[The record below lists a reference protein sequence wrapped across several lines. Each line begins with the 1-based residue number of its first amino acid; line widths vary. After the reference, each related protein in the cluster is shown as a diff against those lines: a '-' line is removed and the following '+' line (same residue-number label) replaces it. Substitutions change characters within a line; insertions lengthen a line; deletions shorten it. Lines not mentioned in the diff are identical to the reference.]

1 MRIYPVF
8 HPYPYCP
15 QTLDI
20 MNTSFPKSLKPDAP
34 SFLSYGVSH
43 LQSLAPLFSK
53 FYISEDMPSVPAS
66 SDDDSQLDLM
76 QLVCPIFDFITSTIR
91 SGNGKLWTTTENMGG
106 LIGAVTWWV
115 QITKEDVSRSCV
127 QDPYETSFLIILR
140 RTLGSA
146 MPMRLSRKNMTTPC
160 NTVSASPGL
169 TFSP

>member
-1 MRIYPVF
+1 MRIYPVLDAHLYF
-8 HPYPYCP
+8 P

-53 FYISEDMPSVPAS
+53 FYISEDTPPAPAS

-106 LIGAVTWWV
+106 LIGVVTWWV
-115 QITKEDVSRSCV
+115 QITREDVSCYV
-127 QDPYETSFLIILR
+127 QGSPETPFLIIPR

-146 MPMRLSRKNMTTPC
+146 MPMRLSRKSMTTPC
-160 NTVSASPGL
+160 NTVCASPG
-169 TFSP
+169 SICSQ